1 MTLDFSGQGTDV
13 ALAHAPQWSG
23 VGNVVRRQ
31 DDLAVES
38 AITSCSCFKN
48 LYGSPKYGI
57 LKWTMDEVGTE
68 FQKFNTL
75 YPQ

>member
-48 LYGSPKYGI
+48 LYGSPKYEI
-57 LKWTMDEVGTE
+57 LK
-68 FQKFNTL
+68 
-75 YPQ
+75 